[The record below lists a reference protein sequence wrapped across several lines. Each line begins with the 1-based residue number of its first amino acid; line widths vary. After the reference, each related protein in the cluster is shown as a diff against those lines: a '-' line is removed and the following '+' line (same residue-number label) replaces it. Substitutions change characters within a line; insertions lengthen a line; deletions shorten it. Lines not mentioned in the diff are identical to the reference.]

1 MKALNLT
8 WDIVAVASV
17 ALIGWGVYLIHF
29 PSALIT
35 VGVLLLVISLVGA
48 RARARGPSK

>member
-1 MKALNLT
+1 MKALSWG
-8 WDIVAVASV
+8 WDLLAIAAI

-35 VGVLLLVISLVGA
+35 VGLLLLIASLAGA
-48 RARARGPSK
+48 RARRRGA